1 MAPDPQTLNIQ
12 RPEVERRIS
21 DIDFQA
27 LVEQRNFYP
36 SPSSWED
43 EVLYFLFLD
52 RFSDGREHGGF
63 SSVDGV
69 PVSAQPGVRTT
80 PLFDAFSDSA
90 GADRES
96 WFEAGKHWCGG
107 TIAGMKA
114 KLGYLVRLGI
124 TAIWVSPVFRQ
135 VTGSNDYHGYGIQ
148 NFLDVDPHF
157 GTREELKDFVKAAHG
172 VGIRVILDIIINHAG
187 DVFAYEGNQRYSYQG
202 GKPWPVSGYRLSSG
216 EPGSLPFEEAPACF
230 KLGAWPD
237 GAVWP
242 EELQS
247 PNTWT
252 CNGEIR
258 QWDSFPEF
266 LDGDFCTLKDIHL
279 GDALRDPDALQD
291 LERRIKEFRV
301 SQALRHL
308 TDVYRFWIAYA
319 DIDGFRLD
327 TVKHMEPGA
336 VRYFART
343 IHEFAESIGKE
354 NFTIIG
360 EITGGR
366 AYAAAILDTTGLD
379 AALGID
385 DIPDKLEFLV
395 KGWRSPGN
403 PDTEDQEGY
412 FDLFRNSILDN
423 RKSHQ
428 WYSKHIVTMLDD
440 HDQVGVRHKFRF
452 SGDAERSSRLLA
464 AALGLNLTS
473 AGIPCIYYGTEQAF
487 NGADRRSDDDSY
499 SDVFLRE
506 CMFGGGFGSFQST
519 GKHFFNE
526 NHEIYRFVQEVTR
539 MRSEHIALRRGRQYL
554 RPVSESGREGEFY
567 YPQPVYGEL
576 HWVVAW
582 SRIYAGS
589 EFLCAINTDTEREL
603 TLWVLVDSSINAAP
617 GTMSCI
623 YSTDSR
629 QRGES
634 SPVIAANG
642 SAVRITVPPAGF
654 VVYR

>member
-1 MAPDPQTLNIQ
+1 MAASFSD
-12 RPEVERRIS
+12 RPAPTVERRLS
-21 DIDFQA
+21 DIDFPS
-27 LVEQRNFYP
+27 LLENRSFYP
-36 SPSSWED
+36 SPASWSD

-52 RFSDGREHGGF
+52 RFSDGREFGGF
-63 SSVDGV
+63 CDTEGIAVTALKGK
-69 PVSAQPGVRTT
+69 RTT
-80 PLFDAFSDSA
+80 PLYDPLTAA
-90 GADRES
+90 EPADRES
-96 WFEAGKHWCGG
+96 WFEAGKRWCGG
-107 TIAGMKA
+107 TIAGMKE
-114 KLGYLVRLGI
+114 KLGYLSRLGI
-124 TAIWVSPVFRQ
+124 TAVWVSPVFRQ

-157 GTREELKDFVKAAHG
+157 GTREALKDFVRAAHDN
-172 VGIRVILDIIINHAG
+172 GIRVILDIIINHAG
-187 DVFAYEGNQRYSYQG
+187 DIFAYEGNQRFFYDEG
-202 GKPWPVSGYRLSSG
+202 TAWPVSGYRLSSG
-216 EPGSLPFEEAPACF
+216 EKGSLPFFAAPSCF
-230 KLGAWPD
+230 ESGAWPE

-247 PNTWT
+247 PETWT
-252 CNGEIR
+252 RHGEIR
-258 QWDSFPEF
+258 AWDSFPEF

-279 GDALRDPDALQD
+279 GDALRDPDAVQD
-291 LERRIKEFRV
+291 IERRIMQFTP
-301 SQALRHL
+301 SAALRHL

-319 DIDGFRLD
+319 DIDGYRLD

-336 VRYFART
+336 VRFFAT
-343 IHEFAESIGKE
+343 AVHEFAESIGKE

-366 AYAAAILDTTGLD
+366 AYAATILDSTGLD

-395 KGWRSPGN
+395 KGWRSPGD
-403 PDTEDQEGY
+403 PDTAEQEGY

-423 RKSHQ
+423 RRSHQ

-452 SGDAERSSRLLA
+452 SGDAERSSRLLP

-487 NGADRRSDDDSY
+487 NGADLRRDDDSY

-526 NHEIYRFVQEVTR
+526 NHEVYRFIQEVSGLR
-539 MRSEHIALRRGRQYL
+539 REHIALRRGRQYL
-554 RPVSESGREGEFY
+554 RAVSESGRAGEFY
-567 YPQPVYGEL
+567 YPRPVNGEL
-576 HWVVAW
+576 HWVIAW
-582 SRIYAGS
+582 SRIFAGS
-589 EFLCAINTDTEREL
+589 EYLCAINTDIERDL
-603 TLWVLVDSSINAAP
+603 DVWVVVDNGINSAP
-617 GTMSCI
+617 GVMHCLF
-623 YSTDSR
+623 STDTV
-629 QRGES
+629 QRGGS
-634 SPVIAANG
+634 VPVIAVHG
-642 SAVRITVPPAGF
+642 SSVRIRVPAAGF